1 MNFNVDSKSPKKFRT
16 DIFLTDI
23 ETGQV
28 FSDNLRMIY
37 LMLSLFTKEEEECET
52 DFERWIYILK
62 NMSTLERM
70 PFMARNA
77 VFQKLA
83 EIADIT
89 ALSKEYRDKYDESIK
104 IMRDNIAAYKGA
116 VLEGKIEIAKN
127 MLLDNE
133 PIDKISRYTGLSK
146 DEISKLN

>member
-1 MNFNVDSKSPKKFRT
+1 MGKF
-16 DIFLTDI
+16 INP
-23 ETGQV
+23 
-28 FSDNLRMIY
+28 FSDWGFKLIFGQEKCC
-37 LMLSLFTKEEEECET
+37 LS
-52 DFERWIYILK
+52 
-62 NMSTLERM
+62 
-70 PFMARNA
+70 
-77 VFQKLA
+77 

-89 ALSKEYRDKYDESIK
+89 ALSKEDRDKYDESIK